1 MKGRLIPVLVGSMT
15 AAMLVIVAVQVS
27 WLESSAKL
35 RKEVFDQSIEQ
46 SLQLVANWLTATH
59 LDDPQAEDPQLL
71 RTDELAPEE
80 RLIVRR
86 MEALPMDSLL
96 RLAFQEQ
103 GIEADPVFGAYNR
116 YGQPVYLLD
125 DAEPFNDALLA
136 RGYSVA
142 LGTLQLRVHFPKLGR
157 SLIGQMLGAFALSV
171 MMMLLIAGGFG
182 YTLFA
187 IQRTKRTD
195 RLQRDLVNNL
205 THELKT
211 PISSI
216 GLASEALGDPAF
228 DEESRKHYLGLI
240 REENKRLGVLV
251 ENVLRA
257 SLSENGAMRLYV
269 QSLNLHDLV
278 KGVVKNMAVKFH
290 KQGVKVDLDLQA
302 SNPNLVADRIHL
314 TNILFNVIDN
324 AVKYSG
330 EDPHI
335 VIRTAQIPDGVSLDI
350 QDNGVGIAKEHL
362 GKVFE
367 RLYRVP
373 TGNVHDVKG
382 FGLGLSYVKNVV
394 ERHGGSVQIE
404 SRVGEGTTLKL
415 LLPFECQP
423 DKI

>member
-35 RKEVFDQSIEQ
+35 RKEVFDQSVEQ

-157 SLIGQMLGAFALSV
+157 YLIGQMLGAFALSV
-171 MMMLLIAGGFG
+171 MMMLLIAGGLATRCLPFSAPSAPTG
-182 YTLFA
+182 FSETWSTTSPTSSRRPFPALDWPV
-187 IQRTKRTD
+187 RRC
-195 RLQRDLVNNL
+195 L
-205 THELKT
+205 TPHLT
-211 PISSI
+211 
-216 GLASEALGDPAF
+216 
-228 DEESRKHYLGLI
+228 R
-240 REENKRLGVLV
+240 N
-251 ENVLRA
+251 RA
-257 SLSENGAMRLYV
+257 S
-269 QSLNLHDLV
+269 
-278 KGVVKNMAVKFH
+278 
-290 KQGVKVDLDLQA
+290 
-302 SNPNLVADRIHL
+302 
-314 TNILFNVIDN
+314 
-324 AVKYSG
+324 
-330 EDPHI
+330 
-335 VIRTAQIPDGVSLDI
+335 
-350 QDNGVGIAKEHL
+350 
-362 GKVFE
+362 
-367 RLYRVP
+367 
-373 TGNVHDVKG
+373 
-382 FGLGLSYVKNVV
+382 
-394 ERHGGSVQIE
+394 
-404 SRVGEGTTLKL
+404 TTW
-415 LLPFECQP
+415 
-423 DKI
+423 D